1 MEKEQ
6 LIELIHTV
14 SSSNLTEFQYEEN
27 GMKISMKRE
36 CQVVY
41 AGEKELPAPQ
51 INVEEIQKTE
61 EAQEGKLVT
70 SVLVGT
76 FLYSAFRRCRT
87 VCACRRYSNK
97 RTDFGDCGSNE
108 TDE

>member
-36 CQVVY
+36 CQV
-41 AGEKELPAPQ
+41 
-51 INVEEIQKTE
+51 
-61 EAQEGKLVT
+61 
-70 SVLVGT
+70 
-76 FLYSAFRRCRT
+76 
-87 VCACRRYSNK
+87 
-97 RTDFGDCGSNE
+97 
-108 TDE
+108 

>member
-41 AGEKELPAPQ
+41 AGKKNCL
-51 INVEEIQKTE
+51 
-61 EAQEGKLVT
+61 LH
-70 SVLVGT
+70 
-76 FLYSAFRRCRT
+76 R
-87 VCACRRYSNK
+87 
-97 RTDFGDCGSNE
+97 
-108 TDE
+108 

>member
-51 INVEEIQKTE
+51 INVEEI
-61 EAQEGKLVT
+61 
-70 SVLVGT
+70 
-76 FLYSAFRRCRT
+76 
-87 VCACRRYSNK
+87 
-97 RTDFGDCGSNE
+97 
-108 TDE
+108 